1 MKNFKIELQLAKL
14 NGKESQLYDKLTLK
28 FIRQRYSLSQE
39 LALNRQQSK
48 KPEQWQEFDDYCEEC
63 KSRAR
68 LLVYGE

>member
-48 KPEQWQEFDDYCEEC
+48 KPEQWQEFDDYCEER